1 MPDTGKR
8 ERPVVVHLRQAQAA
22 VLLRDLH
29 PERADP
35 LEPVHHAVGDLR
47 VALDLERVDLRL
59 EELAQPREETLALLN
74 RLRIQPRLRMDQ
86 VEPEVAEEQL
96 LAETRQLPLR
106 LARRLDDIA
115 SLLL

>member
-1 MPDTGKR
+1 MPNAGKR
-8 ERPVVVHLRQAQAA
+8 QRPVVVHLREAQPP

-35 LEPVHHAVGDLR
+35 LEPVHHVVGDLR
-47 VALDLERVDLRL
+47 VALDLERVDLVL
-59 EELAQPREETLALLN
+59 EERAQLREEALALLN

-86 VEPEVAEEQL
+86 VEPEVAQKQL
-96 LAETRQLPLR
+96 LAETRQLPLC
-106 LARRLDDIA
+106 LPRRLDDIA